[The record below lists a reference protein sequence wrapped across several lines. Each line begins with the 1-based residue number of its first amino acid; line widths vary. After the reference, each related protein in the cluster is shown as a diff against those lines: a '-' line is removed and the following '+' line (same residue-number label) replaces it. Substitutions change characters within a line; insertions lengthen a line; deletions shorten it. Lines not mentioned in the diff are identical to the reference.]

1 MGSGMSPVIVQ
12 IGPIAVRWYGVM
24 MALSILLGMWLAGR
38 YAPRLGVPVSVVDRH
53 AIPFIVWLFVG
64 ARLGYVLSHP
74 GPFLANPLEIVR
86 IDHGGLASH
95 GAIVTG
101 LAYAWWLGR
110 REGIDPWSFTDVCA
124 VWIPLANL
132 LVRWGNFMN
141 GELYGD
147 PTSLPWGVVFPTA
160 PGSPRH
166 PLQLYEMATSA
177 VLFGLVLRW
186 VDHRRFPGQVFWQT
200 IVYMSTV
207 RFLLDLLRSED
218 RAIGFLTLGQLAALV
233 LLACGVY
240 VLLRR
245 TPPRGEVRV

>member
-1 MGSGMSPVIVQ
+1 MGPVIVQ

-24 MALSILLGMWLAGR
+24 MALAVLLGMWLSGR
-38 YAPRLGVPVSVVDRH
+38 YAPRLGVPVGVVDRH
-53 AIPFIVWLFVG
+53 AIPFTVWLFVG

-74 GPFLANPLEIVR
+74 GPFLQNPLEIVR

-95 GAIVTG
+95 GAIVAG
-101 LAYAWWLGR
+101 LAYAWWLGQ
-110 REGIDPWSFTDVCA
+110 REGIDPWAFTDVCA
-124 VWIPLANL
+124 VWIPVANL

-147 PTSLPWGVVFPTA
+147 PTSLPWGIVFPTA
-160 PGSPRH
+160 PGLPRH
-166 PLQLYEMATSA
+166 PLQLYEMGTSA

-186 VDHRRFPGQVFWQT
+186 VDHRRFSGQVFWQT

-218 RAIGFLTLGQLAALV
+218 RVVGFLTLGQLAALG

-240 VLLRR
+240 LLVVRR
-245 TPPRGEVRV
+245 TTSRGEVRT